1 MRRGTMKSELIKSI
15 GYDQQTNTMEL
26 EYQDGKVFAYFGV
39 PFSTFK
45 ALVRADSSK
54 IKSAGSEWLKLRH
67 QFTFKEVK

>member
-1 MRRGTMKSELIKSI
+1 MKSELIKSI
-15 GYDQQTNTMEL
+15 GYDQKTDTMEL
-26 EYQDGKVFAYFGV
+26 EYRDGKVFLYFGV

-45 ALVRADSSK
+45 ALVRADSST

>member
-1 MRRGTMKSELIKSI
+1 MKSELIKSI
-15 GYDQQTNTMEL
+15 GYGQQTKQMEV
-26 EYQDGKVFAYFGV
+26 EYRDDGAVFVYFGV

-67 QFTFKEVK
+67 QFTFKEVT